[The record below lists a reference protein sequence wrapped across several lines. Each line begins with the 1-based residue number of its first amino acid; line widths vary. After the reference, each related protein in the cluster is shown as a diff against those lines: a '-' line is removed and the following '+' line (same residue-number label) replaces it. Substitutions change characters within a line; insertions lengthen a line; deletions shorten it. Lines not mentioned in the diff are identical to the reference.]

1 MHVYYLLDRFVTEL
15 VDIFPFLWD
24 CMSVCCSLY
33 NSVQALSPNAVPF

>member
-15 VDIFPFLWD
+15 VEIIPFLWD

-33 NSVQALSPNAVPF
+33 VSVQALSPKAVLF